1 MKRTL
6 AVALLL
12 ADLRPAGG
20 FQPHPTIVFGGH
32 QDRKSSRTADDAI
45 TGCPI
50 TGTAGTA
57 LRYANDP
64 HSASDAASAA
74 STSTL
79 PDTTDPFVLLGLDAA
94 MMSSHDQSTLKAA
107 YRRMTRRHHPDA
119 VLSST
124 STAEERR
131 QANDDFARINEAY
144 QTLLTRQQR
153 TADYW
158 GGGGEEEFGAQ
169 TFVDL
174 EVRSRDISL
183 VLACCEFPG
192 ISLELHRSSAHACL
206 WPVCVNGLG

>member
-12 ADLRPAGG
+12 ADLRPAGS
-20 FQPHPTIVFGGH
+20 FQPRQCPTNIFGG
-32 QDRKSSRTADDAI
+32 QDRKSSQTADGAI
-45 TGCPI
+45 TGGPI
-50 TGTAGTA
+50 TGAAGTA

-64 HSASDAASAA
+64 HSASDAA

-94 MMSSHDQSTLKAA
+94 SMSSSPDQSTLKAA

-119 VLSST
+119 VLTKSST
-124 STAEERR
+124 PEQRR

-158 GGGGEEEFGAQ
+158 GGGGGEEFGAQ

-174 EVRSRDISL
+174 EVGQRDISL
-183 VLACCEFPG
+183 DNL
-192 ISLELHRSSAHACL
+192 S
-206 WPVCVNGLG
+206 

>member
-20 FQPHPTIVFGGH
+20 FQPHPTIIFGGH
-32 QDRKSSRTADDAI
+32 QQDRKSSQTADDAI
-45 TGCPI
+45 TPINPI
-50 TGTAGTA
+50 TGTADSPTA

-64 HSASDAASAA
+64 HSASDAAS
-74 STSTL
+74 STL

-94 MMSSHDQSTLKAA
+94 SMSSSPDQSTLKAA

-124 STAEERR
+124 STPEQRR

-158 GGGGEEEFGAQ
+158 GGGGEEFGAQ
-169 TFVDL
+169 SFVDL
-174 EVRSRDISL
+174 EVRHVMYVSL
-183 VLACCEFPG
+183 VLACCEFPAY
-192 ISLELHRSSAHACL
+192 L
-206 WPVCVNGLG
+206 